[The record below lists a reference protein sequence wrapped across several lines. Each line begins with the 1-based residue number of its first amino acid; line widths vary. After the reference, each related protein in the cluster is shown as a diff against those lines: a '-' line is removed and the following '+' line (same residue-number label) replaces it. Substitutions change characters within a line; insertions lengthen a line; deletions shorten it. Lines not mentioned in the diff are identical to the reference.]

1 MQWALTYS
9 TRWIFQSTH
18 PSGVRPYAR
27 GLCRAPSHF
36 NPRTPVGCDFW
47 RVAEG
52 VNDAIS
58 IHAPQWGA
66 TSWASSLWRWRDG
79 ISIHAPQ
86 WGATGDTI
94 MDAIIPTIFQS
105 THPSGVRPPLCFL
118 QNLTG
123 IFQSTHPSGVRP
135 VDGIAN
141 FFGGLFQSTHPS
153 GVRPAC
159 SCNRRPTDRFQS
171 THPSGVRR
179 GALPSGGADR
189 RISIHAP
196 QWGATCFARR
206 RRRTTWRFQSTH
218 PSGVRRP
225 VRRPRFRSRVIS
237 IHAPQ
242 WGATE
247 VKEEINH
254 MENISIH
261 APQWGATL
269 SSVVTG

>member
-1 MQWALTYS
+1 MNDNTGNFNPRTPVGCDVQWALTYS

-52 VNDAIS
+52 VNDA
-58 IHAPQWGA
+58 
-66 TSWASSLWRWRDG
+66 

-242 WGATE
+242 WGATSPIRYSTAFDRFQSTHPSG
-247 VKEEINH
+247 VRQK
-254 MENISIH
+254 SKKR
-261 APQWGATL
+261 
-269 SSVVTG
+269 

>member
-1 MQWALTYS
+1 MNDNTGNFNPRTPVGCDVQWALTYS
-9 TRWIFQSTH
+9 TSWIFQSTH

-105 THPSGVRPPLCFL
+105 THPSGERQYQRYCDSFIV
-118 QNLTG
+118 
-123 IFQSTHPSGVRP
+123 
-135 VDGIAN
+135 
-141 FFGGLFQSTHPS
+141 
-153 GVRPAC
+153 
-159 SCNRRPTDRFQS
+159 
-171 THPSGVRR
+171 
-179 GALPSGGADR
+179 
-189 RISIHAP
+189 
-196 QWGATCFARR
+196 
-206 RRRTTWRFQSTH
+206 
-218 PSGVRRP
+218 
-225 VRRPRFRSRVIS
+225 VIS

-242 WGATE
+242 WGATWQCRYGLAPHSIFQSTHPSGVRLE
-247 VKEEINH
+247 WGAQWLDLGF
-254 MENISIH
+254 ISIH
-261 APQWGATL
+261 APQWGATF
-269 SSVVTG
+269 SGVVAPSP